1 MGVNTV
7 NWKPVYLKTSRGEDV
22 IVNAEAVVMLTPIG
36 AKSAPTTQI
45 LLNSGHNILFVGSPQ
60 EISGAILAATL
71 GKPAPE
77 PNPNVPPDLRKS

>member
-1 MGVNTV
+1 M

-36 AKSAPTTQI
+36 AKAAPTTQI

-60 EISGAILAATL
+60 EINGAIQAAMF

-77 PNPNVPPDLRKS
+77 ANPNVPPDLRKS